1 MSSVL
6 HNPAS
11 VSQNYP
17 PYAWTCISLPTP
29 LLHLRTAVMGNSALT
44 METTIMA
51 TIKAASSATLS
62 TITDVLVASSKAVT
76 YANNF
81 LDYHTTRQ
89 QDDYR
94 ILLLES
100 EQLSLNKALIT
111 LATSETETTSELT
124 RLGISPE
131 RAKEILNKLTN
142 TKTKK

>member
-1 MSSVL
+1 
-6 HNPAS
+6 
-11 VSQNYP
+11 
-17 PYAWTCISLPTP
+17 
-29 LLHLRTAVMGNSALT
+29 
-44 METTIMA
+44 MA

-62 TITDVLVASSKAVT
+62 TITDILVASSKAVT

-100 EQLSLNKALIT
+100 EHLSLNKALIT